1 MGPIEGTV
9 GKWPPSKARL
19 ERLVEEAMLDAYGEA
34 EQRTGFLSALED
46 HLDLPFE
53 TSVLGV
59 AVTVKKV
66 DVTEAGEIVAIC
78 RRGRERQAILI
89 LDLPLPAP
97 LPPGAECVLGAA
109 THAGAIEVRRDL
121 DRRVSFQLL
130 EHGIQVVADQAI
142 ADVVEAA

>member
-59 AVTVKKV
+59 AVTVETV

-78 RRGRERQAILI
+78 RRGRERQAIPI

-97 LPPGAECVLGAA
+97 LPPGAEW
-109 THAGAIEVRRDL
+109 IEAYRLWARA
-121 DRRVSFQLL
+121 S
-130 EHGIQVVADQAI
+130 
-142 ADVVEAA
+142 